1 MADTQRES
9 REKEMEG
16 EKMDSE
22 ISLEDR
28 LLGLTLTGEEDED
41 LDFSEELEG
50 LIKDVRWLALFRVHT
65 TKPFSHAAL
74 LNAMRNA
81 CSATKEV
88 TFKVL
93 GENLF
98 LVQFQCLG
106 DWNRVMEGGPWLFR
120 GAPVVLEEYDG
131 FSNVKDYKLNKI
143 PVWT

>member
-1 MADTQRES
+1 
-9 REKEMEG
+9 
-16 EKMDSE
+16 
-22 ISLEDR
+22 
-28 LLGLTLTGEEDED
+28 LTGEEDED

-65 TKPFSHAAL
+65 TKPSYTAL

-81 CSATKEV
+81 WSAAKEV

-120 GAPVVLEEYDG
+120 GAPVVLEEYDDFG
-131 FSNVKDYKLNKI
+131 NVKDYKLNKI
-143 PVWT
+143 LVWTRIQGIPEG